1 MDKEWSKV
9 DLRSKRNEPSKKR
22 DQLVFKRQTEDDA
35 CCVNGTKGEKG
46 TQGMKYIVQYY
57 IPTQVLFL

>member
-46 TQGMKYIVQYY
+46 TQGM
-57 IPTQVLFL
+57 